1 MKRRS
6 FLTMAPAAGLAAW
19 LPQRAFPAVSPPTE
33 APGIFPRE
41 TPAVGP
47 KNVEAPR
54 IRIMGARSFGHSV
67 IQQLPAFGVARAE
80 CLYGATVK
88 PDSELGSRRLV
99 VFSDSGVLNW
109 DERAREIQEADIL
122 VGVGR
127 LGDTEHSA
135 VPALEELA
143 HLSNQAGG
151 RSPIAVVCLPPD
163 GKRSMHRQP
172 SLERLCALEQLRDIQ
187 KAYSKVITVD
197 ANRFVQDWFGSA
209 ELELTHL
216 LAVQE
221 AAACVTA
228 VLSMVRASDR
238 GMSQVGYVPLRSG
251 SYASA
256 RVPAPSAL
264 QAATDAFDVCLGQ
277 LSEPSEAEI
286 RVIHAYVQ
294 FNYGYDI
301 SSIFDVI
308 ADLRASVSANVSLTV
323 DAHYRL
329 PAFGPSVD
337 VRLIA
342 GA

>member
-1 MKRRS
+1 
-6 FLTMAPAAGLAAW
+6 
-19 LPQRAFPAVSPPTE
+19 
-33 APGIFPRE
+33 
-41 TPAVGP
+41 
-47 KNVEAPR
+47 
-54 IRIMGARSFGHSV
+54 MGARSFGHSV

-209 ELELTHL
+209 ELELARL
-216 LAVQE
+216 LAVHQT
-221 AAACVTA
+221 AACVA
-228 VLSMVRASDR
+228 AILSMVRSR
-238 GMSQVGYVPLRSG
+238 VEYVPLRSG
-251 SYASA
+251 TYATA
-256 RVPAPSAL
+256 RVPAPAVL
-264 QAATDAFDVCLGQ
+264 QNAGGAFDACLGQ
-277 LSEPSEAEI
+277 LSEPSKIEI
-286 RVIHAYVQ
+286 RVIHAYVT
-294 FNYGYDI
+294 YGCGLDLP
-301 SSIFDVI
+301 SIFDVM
-308 ADLRASVSANVSLTV
+308 ADLPARVSANVSVTV
-323 DAHYRL
+323 ATHYR
-329 PAFGPSVD
+329 PAFGPGVD
-337 VRLIA
+337 VRVIA